1 MGHLFQIATQRGAIY
16 HEPCKKSIK
25 YVNKRNCYY
34 KKEPNVSKT
43 MRLIITKE
51 QNKLIANF
59 VKSENLIPLTYKLV

>member
-1 MGHLFQIATQRGAIY
+1 MDFVKI
-16 HEPCKKSIK
+16 SIK
-25 YVNKRNCYY
+25 DVNKRNYNY

-43 MRLIITKE
+43 MGLIITKE

>member
-1 MGHLFQIATQRGAIY
+1 MNLVKI
-16 HEPCKKSIK
+16 SIK

>member
-1 MGHLFQIATQRGAIY
+1 MGHLFKLRHSVAQFIMNLVKI
-16 HEPCKKSIK
+16 SIK

-59 VKSENLIPLTYKLV
+59 VKSENLIPLTYKSV